1 MTVKLAPMPIYCAGC
16 HGQNPEL
23 RHVDF
28 DSALDR
34 GYGKPET
41 VQITY
46 DEAVFCENCVK
57 PGAELLGMIDGP
69 AWERE
74 KANLEK
80 RVEVAESRV
89 RQVERYSASLEDLA
103 LQRGVKIDQRRKP
116 REREPIG

>member
-1 MTVKLAPMPIYCAGC
+1 MTVKLANMPIYCAGC
-16 HGQNPEL
+16 HGQNPQL

-46 DEAVFCENCVK
+46 DEAVFCENCIK

-69 AWERE
+69 EWQRE
-74 KANLEK
+74 KARLERERDMAFNLRDK
-80 RVEVAESRV
+80 A
-89 RQVERYSASLEDLA
+89 ERYSATLEDA
-103 LQRGVKIDQRRKP
+103 VTQRGIQIDRRRKP
-116 REREPIG
+116 KEREPVG